1 MQICTYKVTFV
12 LKRPTTDERHS
23 CNDFP
28 KTLFCSVKNSLWL
41 KCLKCIYEEVYMWE
55 VVSFAIKEQLQR

>member
-1 MQICTYKVTFV
+1 MCTYKVTFV

-28 KTLFCSVKNSLWL
+28 KTLFWNVNVR
-41 KCLKCIYEEVYMWE
+41 EVG
-55 VVSFAIKEQLQR
+55 FLITTL